1 MTAPPVLPCSF
12 LAEAEALLAAQDP
25 VAAPVRLQALEGAAK
40 GLQVHVAVLGPR
52 HAGTSSLVQALL
64 GSPPRL
70 HDPDAFFQPPPPTP
84 APPAPH
90 VPPVLPSAVLWDLPG
105 PGPDEVPEAHIAQLL
120 GLAPFACLVLVLPG
134 PPGANDM
141 AMVRAVQAQA
151 QALPC
156 LVVRTGADLALH
168 TAKRRGH
175 TIAQLLPQLRA
186 QVSEPLA
193 RAGLKPLGI
202 AAVSTLEPDRFDFA
216 WLEDVLVREVLQL
229 PMLDPGDLLE
239 ELPAVRERT
248 LRALTEACT
257 GGSLA
262 EAPGLLRAALADASQ
277 LPVDVAVVGEP
288 GSGRTSLIAALC
300 GDGPGAHTLPGAP
313 GLTLWDLSDA
323 GTVDPSCYDL
333 LLLTTSDVYHE
344 PFIHLARAAVA
355 AGRAV
360 IMAQTQMDVDLDDPP
375 SSVGL
380 REQLVQEGL
389 AGTCIF
395 LVSSHEPQAFEL
407 GQLRQALSE
416 EAARLQRAALP
427 VVIGRLVR
435 RERRQVLAE
444 AWRQALHVCL
454 RPVED
459 AGHGLVTALQ
469 AGAATY
475 GLDEASLT
483 CMAVAAK
490 LEPQELQAQIRCPWA
505 RRVQPS
511 MVLEAMAPPPSLAA
525 RLWSYVPFW
534 GSLSVPQPQP
544 QVPLVATYRLLS
556 QAAVEM
562 ALDAER
568 VLLRACAL
576 G

>member
-1 MTAPPVLPCSF
+1 MTAPPVLPRSF
-12 LAEAEALLAAQDP
+12 LAETEALLAAQDP
-25 VAAPVRLQALEGAAK
+25 AVAPGQLRALEGAAK
-40 GLQVHVAVLGPR
+40 GLQVHVAVLGPCR
-52 HAGTSSLVQALL
+52 AGTSSLVQALL

-70 HDPDAFFQPPPPTP
+70 HDPHAFFQPPPLTPVPPT
-84 APPAPH
+84 PH
-90 VPPVLPSAVLWDLPG
+90 VPPALPSAVLWDLPG
-105 PGPDEVPEAHIAQLL
+105 LGPDEVPEAYVTQLL

-134 PPGANDM
+134 PPGGNDV
-141 AMVRAVQAQA
+141 AMVRAVQARA
-151 QALPC
+151 RALPC

-175 TIAQLLPQLRA
+175 TIARLLPQLRA

-216 WLEDVLVREVLQL
+216 WLEDALVREVLQL

-248 LRALTEACT
+248 LRALTEVCA

-288 GSGRTSLIAALC
+288 GSGHTSLIAALC
-300 GDGPGAHTLPGAP
+300 GNAPGIHTLPGAP

-323 GTVDPSCYDL
+323 GTVDPSRYDL
-333 LLLTTSDVYHE
+333 LLLTTSNVYRE
-344 PFIHLARAAVA
+344 PFIRLARAAVA
-355 AGRAV
+355 AGRAL
-360 IMAQTQMDVDLDDPP
+360 IMARTQVDVDLRDPTG
-375 SSVGL
+375 SVGL

-389 AGTCIF
+389 AETRVF
-395 LVSSHEPQAFEL
+395 LLSSHEPQAFEL
-407 GQLRQALSE
+407 GRLRQALAE
-416 EAARLQRAALP
+416 EAAGLQRAALP
-427 VVIGRLVR
+427 VIIGRLVR

-454 RPVED
+454 RPMED
-459 AGHGLVTALQ
+459 AGHGLATALQ
-469 AGAATY
+469 ASAATF

-483 CMAVAAK
+483 RMAMAAK
-490 LEPQELQAQIRCPWA
+490 LELRELQAQIRCPWA
-505 RRVQPS
+505 QMVQPS
-511 MVLEAMAPPPSLAA
+511 MVLEAMAPSPSLAA

-534 GSLSVPQPQP
+534 GSPSVPQPQ
-544 QVPLVATYRLLS
+544 VTLEAAYHLLS

-568 VLLRACAL
+568 VLLRACTL